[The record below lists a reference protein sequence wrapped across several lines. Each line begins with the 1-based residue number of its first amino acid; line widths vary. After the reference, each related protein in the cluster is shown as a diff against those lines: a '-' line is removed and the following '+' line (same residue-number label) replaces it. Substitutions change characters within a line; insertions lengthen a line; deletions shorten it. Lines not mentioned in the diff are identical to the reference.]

1 MPTLPASLPVLTV
14 MAIVPLAG
22 ALLLWLVP
30 PLRRLHA
37 RAVGLVF
44 SLAVLAL
51 GLWALSAFDLAQAG
65 TVQLTDTH
73 SWIPAIG
80 ASWALGV
87 NGLGLSMVLLGA
99 FVTPLVLLAS
109 WGEVPADRQGLFTG
123 LVLTLEFF
131 VVVIFSARDLLL
143 FYLCFEAMLIPVYFL
158 IGCFGGQNRQRA
170 ALKFLLYSLAG
181 GLVMLIGVIAVYLH
195 SAKNGTPS
203 FLIDSVAANLHV
215 STSAGHWIF
224 LTFFIAFAIKAP
236 LVPVHTWLPDTA
248 EQATPGTSVLLIGI
262 LDKIG
267 TFGMITLVL
276 PIFPEASRWAA
287 PVILV
292 LAVVSIIYGGL
303 AAIAQDNLYRLISY
317 TSVSHFGFMVLGI
330 FIGNQVAANGAM
342 VYMVAHGLSIAG
354 LYLVTGFMAR
364 RTGTVAISELGGIAR
379 VMPLVAGTFLVSGL
393 ASIALPGL
401 SGFVPEWMVLTGTF
415 SVSLALGGAAVVGV
429 VIAAVY
435 MLLPYQRVF
444 TGAPAPERVGSP
456 DLDGR
461 ERLVVVPIIAA
472 MLALGLAPGVLT
484 SAFDDVA
491 RQVALTVTSSSQAEA
506 SARGAGDSP
515 DAGGAT
521 DAPAASTAT
530 EGNTK

>member
-1 MPTLPASLPVLTV
+1 VLNGLELRMPALRERQEDVGVLADGRWVVVTGNGYESRSRRAQLLV
-14 MAIVPLAG
+14 IELSTGNVLARLDTGVGSNAQPNGPGPSAGRRRPQWLRVVDSGTSSG
-22 ALLLWLVP
+22 AL
-30 PLRRLHA
+30 
-37 RAVGLVF
+37 G
-44 SLAVLAL
+44 LAVLAAS
-51 GLWALSAFDLAQAG
+51 GAHDARRGAALAQASS
-65 TVQLTDTH
+65 VQLTDTH

-158 IGCFGGQNRQRA
+158 IGCFGGRNRQRA

-181 GLVMLIGVIAVYLH
+181 GLIMLIGVIAVSLH

-267 TFGMITLVL
+267 TFGIITLVL

-292 LAVVSIIYGGL
+292 LAVVSIISGGL

-472 MLALGLAPGVLT
+472 MPG
-484 SAFDDVA
+484 
-491 RQVALTVTSSSQAEA
+491 
-506 SARGAGDSP
+506 
-515 DAGGAT
+515 
-521 DAPAASTAT
+521 
-530 EGNTK
+530 

>member
-1 MPTLPASLPVLTV
+1 
-14 MAIVPLAG
+14 
-22 ALLLWLVP
+22 
-30 PLRRLHA
+30 
-37 RAVGLVF
+37 
-44 SLAVLAL
+44 
-51 GLWALSAFDLAQAG
+51 
-65 TVQLTDTH
+65 
-73 SWIPAIG
+73 
-80 ASWALGV
+80 
-87 NGLGLSMVLLGA
+87 
-99 FVTPLVLLAS
+99 
-109 WGEVPADRQGLFTG
+109 
-123 LVLTLEFF
+123 
-131 VVVIFSARDLLL
+131 
-143 FYLCFEAMLIPVYFL
+143 
-158 IGCFGGQNRQRA
+158 
-170 ALKFLLYSLAG
+170 
-181 GLVMLIGVIAVYLH
+181 MLIGVIAVFLH
-195 SAKNGTPS
+195 SAKDGTPS

-215 STSAGHWIF
+215 STGAGHWIF

-330 FIGNQVAANGAM
+330 FVGNQVAANGAM

-379 VMPLVAGTFLVSGL
+379 VMPLVAGTFLVCGL

-415 SVSLALGGAAVVGV
+415 SVSLALGGAAG
-429 VIAAVY
+429 
-435 MLLPYQRVF
+435 
-444 TGAPAPERVGSP
+444 
-456 DLDGR
+456 
-461 ERLVVVPIIAA
+461 
-472 MLALGLAPGVLT
+472 
-484 SAFDDVA
+484 
-491 RQVALTVTSSSQAEA
+491 
-506 SARGAGDSP
+506 
-515 DAGGAT
+515 
-521 DAPAASTAT
+521 
-530 EGNTK
+530 

>member
-14 MAIVPLAG
+14 MAVTPLAG

-181 GLVMLIGVIAVYLH
+181 GLIMLIGVIAVSLH
-195 SAKNGTPS
+195 SATNGTPS

-354 LYLVTGFMAR
+354 L
-364 RTGTVAISELGGIAR
+364 
-379 VMPLVAGTFLVSGL
+379 
-393 ASIALPGL
+393 
-401 SGFVPEWMVLTGTF
+401 
-415 SVSLALGGAAVVGV
+415 
-429 VIAAVY
+429 
-435 MLLPYQRVF
+435 
-444 TGAPAPERVGSP
+444 
-456 DLDGR
+456 
-461 ERLVVVPIIAA
+461 
-472 MLALGLAPGVLT
+472 
-484 SAFDDVA
+484 
-491 RQVALTVTSSSQAEA
+491 
-506 SARGAGDSP
+506 
-515 DAGGAT
+515 
-521 DAPAASTAT
+521 
-530 EGNTK
+530 

>member
-14 MAIVPLAG
+14 MAVTPLVG

-51 GLWALSAFDLAQAG
+51 GLWALSAFDLAQAS

-181 GLVMLIGVIAVYLH
+181 GLIMLIGVIAVSLH
-195 SAKNGTPS
+195 SAKNGVPS

-330 FIGNQVAANGAM
+330 F
-342 VYMVAHGLSIAG
+342 
-354 LYLVTGFMAR
+354 
-364 RTGTVAISELGGIAR
+364 
-379 VMPLVAGTFLVSGL
+379 
-393 ASIALPGL
+393 
-401 SGFVPEWMVLTGTF
+401 
-415 SVSLALGGAAVVGV
+415 
-429 VIAAVY
+429 
-435 MLLPYQRVF
+435 
-444 TGAPAPERVGSP
+444 
-456 DLDGR
+456 
-461 ERLVVVPIIAA
+461 
-472 MLALGLAPGVLT
+472 
-484 SAFDDVA
+484 
-491 RQVALTVTSSSQAEA
+491 
-506 SARGAGDSP
+506 
-515 DAGGAT
+515 
-521 DAPAASTAT
+521 
-530 EGNTK
+530 